1 MSLLN
6 SFIFLASVLFIIA
19 FLGHLTYRSMG
30 KTDLEGPP
38 AASPVWLMVAL
49 AVWIIAMGS
58 TIMDRTLM
66 LLIIGG
72 PIAFVFGFTYQVARQ
87 TIKKHFS

>member
-19 FLGHLTYRSMG
+19 FSGHQSYRSIG
-30 KTDLEGPP
+30 KTDLDGPP
-38 AASPVWLMVAL
+38 AASPVWLWVAL

-58 TIMDRTLM
+58 TIMDRTLA
-66 LLIIGG
+66 LLVLGG
-72 PIAFVFGFTYQVARQ
+72 PFAFFFGFTFQLIRHVLTRREG
-87 TIKKHFS
+87 